1 MAETSTDCPVIKPK
15 KRKKNFTHK
24 EQLKFQRISSH
35 ERGDDCK
42 CKMKCFEAITDK
54 EKDGLLNQ
62 FNSISSKDA
71 QRLAPCFLC
80 SGEESFLIPISINNK

>member
-1 MAETSTDCPVIKPK
+1 MSSTDRPVISDKPK
-15 KRKKNFTHK
+15 KRNKNFTHK
-24 EQLKFQRISSH
+24 KRLKFQRISSH
-35 ERGDDCK
+35 ERGEDCK

-71 QRLAPCFLC
+71 RDSHLAFFVQVKNLF
-80 SGEESFLIPISINNK
+80 STHLE